1 MSEYN
6 EKTDS
11 HALNT
16 IKEEILLNSLKEEA
30 KKIGADIS
38 SCNDNIPCIKEQIR
52 LQKEILANTLKELLE
67 TIEEDNTKRINHQR
81 MNRN

>member
-16 IKEEILLNSLKEEA
+16 IKNEILNSLKEEA

-38 SCNDNIPCIKEQIR
+38 SCNDNIPCIKERIR
-52 LQKEILANTLKELLE
+52 LQKEKLENASEELLE
-67 TIEEDNTKRINHQR
+67 IIKENDIKKRNYQL
-81 MNRN
+81 RN